1 MEVNWEMDISGGTQ
15 WSHDGHLQ
23 YISMMTWRN
32 YEMDHLY
39 CQIFFL
45 AFSCLVAKAQK
56 GDSDIYHHS
65 KNKKQ
70 KRDIILHKIY
80 IYAILKW
87 FCSNISCQISCTKC
101 TWGIDW
107 HQNMFY
113 TPGLV
118 TVIFWQIKNQI
129 HIS

>member
-1 MEVNWEMDISGGTQ
+1 MEVYWEMDISGRTQ

-23 YISMMTWRN
+23 YISMTTWRN
-32 YEMDHLY
+32 YEMNHLY
-39 CQIFFL
+39 CQNFFFL

-70 KRDIILHKIY
+70 KRDIILCKIY
-80 IYAILKW
+80 IYIILKRP
-87 FCSNISCQISCTKC
+87 SPNISHQISCMKC
-101 TWGIDW
+101 IWRIDR

-113 TPGLV
+113 TLGV
-118 TVIFWQIKNQI
+118 VMIIFWQMKN
-129 HIS
+129 